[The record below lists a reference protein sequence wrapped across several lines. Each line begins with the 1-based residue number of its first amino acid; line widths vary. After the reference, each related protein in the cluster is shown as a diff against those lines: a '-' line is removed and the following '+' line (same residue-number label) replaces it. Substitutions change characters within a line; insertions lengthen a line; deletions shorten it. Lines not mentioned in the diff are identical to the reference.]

1 MKVIISPDSY
11 KGTLSAIEVADA
23 MQAGI
28 LDVNQSIET
37 IILPVADGGEG
48 TLESLVASTD
58 GQYILQHVLDPLG
71 REIEARYGVLGDN
84 ETCVIEMAQASGIM
98 LLKDSEKN
106 PELASTYGTG
116 QLIKAAL
123 DKGFRKF
130 IIGIGG
136 SATNDAGIGMLNALG
151 LQLKKEDGTLI
162 ADGVSALL
170 DLASID
176 TSQLDSRLAEVK
188 FIVAC
193 DVDNPLIGERGAT
206 TIFGPQKGVKEHQMA
221 YFDSCL
227 KQFADIV
234 EQQFDIR
241 LHDYKGAGAAGGMG
255 GALIAFLNGS
265 FHAGIDIVIDAV
277 QLKKHLEGAGFVMT
291 GEGKSDR
298 QTLHGKAPLG
308 VAKAAKLANAQTVLL
323 SGAIDKNDKPEL
335 LEYFTVV
342 ESLVDENISVQQA
355 MQEPYYFIRMKTKK
369 MLENYIQ
376 NGCKFGAGDDVY

>member
-1 MKVIISPDSY
+1 MKVVISPDSY
-11 KGTLSAIEVADA
+11 KGTLSAIEVASA

-28 LDVNQSIET
+28 LEVDPSIET
-37 IILPVADGGEG
+37 VILPVADGGEG
-48 TLESLVASTD
+48 TLEALVTSTE
-58 GQYILQHVLDPLG
+58 GQYFSHCVLDPLG
-71 REIEARYGVLGDN
+71 REIKARYGVLGDN

-98 LLKDSEKN
+98 LLQDEEKN
-106 PELASTYGTG
+106 PEFASTYGTG
-116 QLIKAAL
+116 QLIEAAL

-130 IIGIGG
+130 IVGIGG
-136 SATNDAGIGMLNALG
+136 SATNDAGMGMLKALG
-151 LQLKKEDGTLI
+151 LQLKKEDSTLI
-162 ADGVSALL
+162 ADGISSLL

-176 TSQLDSRLAEVK
+176 ISQLDPRLAEAT
-188 FIVAC
+188 FIIAC

-206 TIFGPQKGVKEHQMA
+206 AIFGPQKGVKEHQIA

-234 EQQFDIR
+234 EKHVGIR

-265 FHAGIDIVIDAV
+265 FHAGIEIVMNAV
-277 QLKKHLEGAGFVMT
+277 QLKKHLEGAEFVMT

-308 VAKAAKLANAQTVLL
+308 VAKDATLSSVHTVLL
-323 SGAIDKNDKPEL
+323 SGSIDENDKPTL
-335 LEYFTVV
+335 LEHFTVV
-342 ESLVDENISVQQA
+342 ESLVDETISVSQA

-369 MLENYIQ
+369 IVEQYIQ
-376 NGCKFGAGDDVY
+376 NGCKFC

>member
-11 KGTLSAIEVADA
+11 KGTLSAIEVANA

-28 LDVNQSIET
+28 MDVDPSIET
-37 IILPVADGGEG
+37 VILPVADGGEG
-48 TLESLVASTD
+48 TLESLIASTD
-58 GQYILQHVLDPLG
+58 GQYMPEHVLDPMG

-98 LLKDSEKN
+98 LLQDSEKN
-106 PELASTYGTG
+106 PELASSYGTG

-130 IIGIGG
+130 MIAIGG
-136 SATNDAGIGMLNALG
+136 SATNDAGVGMLKALG
-151 LQLKKEDGTLI
+151 LQLKKEDGTLL
-162 ADGVSALL
+162 ADGVSGLL

-176 TSQLDSRLAEVK
+176 IGQLDPRLSKAQ
-188 FIVAC
+188 FIIAC
-193 DVDNPLIGERGAT
+193 DVDNPLIGEQGAT
-206 TIFGPQKGVKEHQMA
+206 AIFGPQKGVKAHQIA

-234 EQQFDIR
+234 EKQFDIR

-277 QLKKHLEGAGFVMT
+277 QLKKHLESAEFVIT

-308 VAKAAKLANAQTVLL
+308 VAKAAKLANAQTILL
-323 SGAIDKNDKPEL
+323 SGVIDENDKLAL
-335 LEYFTVV
+335 LDYFTVV
-342 ESLVDENISVQQA
+342 ESLVDGNTTVQQA
-355 MQEPYYFIRMKTKK
+355 MEKPYDCIRLKTKRIF
-369 MLENYIQ
+369 EYYADHWCRN
-376 NGCKFGAGDDVY
+376 NGS

>member
-1 MKVIISPDSY
+1 MKVVISPDSY
-11 KGTLSAIEVADA
+11 KGTLSASDVAKA

-28 LDVNQSIET
+28 LDVDPSIET
-37 IILPVADGGEG
+37 IILPIADGGEG
-48 TLESLVASTD
+48 TLESLVASTN
-58 GQYILQHVLDPLG
+58 GRYISQHVLDPLG
-71 REIEARYGVLGDN
+71 RVIEAKYGVLGDN

-98 LLKDSEKN
+98 LLQEKEKN

-116 QLIKAAL
+116 QFIKAAL
-123 DKGFRKF
+123 DEGFRKF

-136 SATNDAGIGMLNALG
+136 SATNDAGIGMLKALG
-151 LQLKKEDGTLI
+151 LRLKKEDGTLI

-170 DLASID
+170 GLASID
-176 TSQLDSRLAEVK
+176 VSQLDPRLAEAT
-188 FIVAC
+188 FNIAC

-206 TIFGPQKGVKEHQMA
+206 AVFGPQKGVKAHQIA

-234 EQQFDIR
+234 EKQFDIR
-241 LHDYKGAGAAGGMG
+241 LHDYRGAGAAGGMG

-265 FHAGIDIVIDAV
+265 FHAGIEIVMNAV
-277 QLKKHLEGAGFVMT
+277 QLKKQLKGAEFVMT

-298 QTLHGKAPLG
+298 QTLHGKAPIG
-308 VAKAAKLANAQTVLL
+308 VAKAATLANVQAILL
-323 SGAIDKNDKPEL
+323 SGAIDENDKPAL

-355 MQEPYYFIRMKTKK
+355 MQEPYYFIRMKTKE
-369 MLENYIQ
+369 MFRNYIQ
-376 NGCKFGAGDDVY
+376 NG

>member
-1 MKVIISPDSY
+1 MKVVISPDSY
-11 KGTLSAIEVADA
+11 KGTLSSIDVASA

-28 LDVNQSIET
+28 LDVDPSIET
-37 IILPVADGGEG
+37 VILPVADGGEG
-48 TLESLVASTD
+48 TLESLIASTN
-58 GQYILQHVLDPLG
+58 GRYISQHVLDPLG
-71 REIEARYGVLGDN
+71 RVIEAKYGVLDDN

-98 LLKDSEKN
+98 LLQEKEKN
-106 PELASTYGTG
+106 PERASTYGTG

-123 DKGFRKF
+123 DEGFRKF

-136 SATNDAGIGMLNALG
+136 SATNDAGIGMLKALG

-170 DLASID
+170 DLALID
-176 TSQLDSRLAEVK
+176 VSQLDPRLLEAK
-188 FIVAC
+188 FIIAC

-206 TIFGPQKGVKEHQMA
+206 AIFGPQKGVKEHQIA

-234 EQQFDIR
+234 DKQFDIR

-265 FHAGIDIVIDAV
+265 FHAGIEIVMNAI

-308 VAKAAKLANAQTVLL
+308 VAEAATSVNVQAILL
-323 SGAIDKNDKPEL
+323 SGAIEENDKPEL
-335 LEYFTVV
+335 LKYFTVV

-355 MQEPYYFIRMKTKK
+355 MQEPYYFIRMKTKRIFESYVQMGK
-369 MLENYIQ
+369 
-376 NGCKFGAGDDVY
+376 G

>member
-1 MKVIISPDSY
+1 MKVVISPDSY
-11 KGTLSAIEVADA
+11 KGTLSAIEVARA

-28 LDVNQSIET
+28 LDVDQSIET
-37 IILPVADGGEG
+37 VILPVADGGEG
-48 TLESLVASTD
+48 TLESLVTSTD
-58 GQYILQHVLDPLG
+58 GHYISHHVLDPLG
-71 REIEARYGVLGDN
+71 RKIEARYGVLGDN
-84 ETCVIEMAQASGIM
+84 ETCVIEIAQASGIM
-98 LLKDSEKN
+98 LLQDEEKN

-123 DKGFRKF
+123 DKGFRKL

-136 SATNDAGIGMLNALG
+136 SATNDAGIGMLQALG

-162 ADGVSALL
+162 ADGVPALL
-170 DLASID
+170 DLSSID
-176 TSQLDSRLAEVK
+176 ISQLDPRLAEAQ
-188 FIVAC
+188 FIIAC

-206 TIFGPQKGVKEHQMA
+206 AIFGPQKGVKEQQIA

-234 EQQFDIR
+234 EKQFNIR

-255 GALIAFLNGS
+255 GALIAFFNGS
-265 FHAGIDIVIDAV
+265 FHAGIEIVMNAV

-291 GEGKSDR
+291 GEGQSDS

-308 VAKAAKLANAQTVLL
+308 VAKAATLANVHAVLL
-323 SGAIDKNDKPEL
+323 SGAIDENDKLEL

-355 MQEPYYFIRMKTKK
+355 MQEPSYFIRMKTKK
-369 MLENYIQ
+369 MVENYIQ
-376 NGCKFGAGDDVY
+376 NGYNFDRS

>member
-1 MKVIISPDSY
+1 MKVVISPDSY
-11 KGTLSAIEVADA
+11 KGTLSAIDVASA

-28 LDVNQSIET
+28 LDVDQSIET
-37 IILPVADGGEG
+37 VILPVADGGEG
-48 TLESLVASTD
+48 TLEALVTSTE
-58 GQYILQHVLDPLG
+58 GQYFSYRVLDPLG
-71 REIEARYGVLGDN
+71 RKIEARYGVLGDN

-98 LLKDSEKN
+98 LLQDEEKN

-130 IIGIGG
+130 IVGIGG
-136 SATNDAGIGMLNALG
+136 SATNDAGMGMLKALG

-162 ADGVSALL
+162 EDGISALL

-176 TSQLDSRLAEVK
+176 ISQLDPRLAEAT
-188 FIVAC
+188 FIIAC
-193 DVDNPLIGERGAT
+193 DVDNPLIGEQGAT
-206 TIFGPQKGVKEHQMA
+206 AVFGPQKGVKEHQIA

-234 EQQFDIR
+234 EKHVGIR

-265 FHAGIDIVIDAV
+265 FHAGIEIVMNAV
-277 QLKKHLEGAGFVMT
+277 QLKKHLEGAEFVIT

-308 VAKAAKLANAQTVLL
+308 VAKNATLASVHAVLL
-323 SGAIDKNDKPEL
+323 SGTIDENDKPAL
-335 LEYFTVV
+335 LEHYTVV
-342 ESLVDENISVQQA
+342 ESLVDETISVSQA

-369 MLENYIQ
+369 MVEHFIQ
-376 NGCKFGAGDDVY
+376 NGYNFNPL

>member
-1 MKVIISPDSY
+1 MKVVISPDSY
-11 KGTLSAIEVADA
+11 KGTLSAIEVANA

-28 LDVNQSIET
+28 LDANPSIET
-37 IILPVADGGEG
+37 VILPVADGGEG

-58 GQYILQHVLDPLG
+58 GQYISQHVLDPLG

-98 LLKDSEKN
+98 LLQDKEKN

-123 DKGFRKF
+123 DEGFRKF

-136 SATNDAGIGMLNALG
+136 SATNDAGIGMLKALG

-162 ADGVSALL
+162 ADEVSALL

-176 TSQLDSRLAEVK
+176 VSQLDPRLAEAT
-188 FIVAC
+188 FIIAC

-206 TIFGPQKGVKEHQMA
+206 AIFGRQKGVKEHQIA

-234 EQQFDIR
+234 EMQIGIR

-255 GALIAFLNGS
+255 GALIAFLNGT
-265 FHAGIDIVIDAV
+265 FNVGIEIVMNAV

-308 VAKAAKLANAQTVLL
+308 VAKAATSANVQAILL
-323 SGAIDKNDKPEL
+323 SGAIEENDKPEL
-335 LEYFTVV
+335 LNYFTVV
-342 ESLVDENISVQQA
+342 ESLVDENISIQQA

-369 MLENYIQ
+369 MFENYIQ
-376 NGCKFGAGDDVY
+376 NGYNFAPS

>member
-1 MKVIISPDSY
+1 MKVVISPDSY
-11 KGTLSAIEVADA
+11 KGTLSAIEVASA

-28 LDVNQSIET
+28 LDVDPSIET
-37 IILPVADGGEG
+37 VILPVADGGEG

-58 GQYILQHVLDPLG
+58 GQYISQHVLDPLG
-71 REIEARYGVLGDN
+71 REIKVKYGVLGDK

-98 LLKDSEKN
+98 LLQEKEKN

-123 DKGFRKF
+123 DEGFREF

-136 SATNDAGIGMLNALG
+136 SATNDAGIGMLKALG

-162 ADGVSALL
+162 AEGVSALL
-170 DLASID
+170 DLALID
-176 TSQLDSRLAEVK
+176 VSQIDPRLAEAK
-188 FIVAC
+188 FIIAC

-206 TIFGPQKGVKEHQMA
+206 AIFGPQKGVKEHQIA

-227 KQFADIV
+227 KQFADLV
-234 EQQFDIR
+234 EKQFDIR

-265 FHAGIDIVIDAV
+265 FHAGIEIVMNAV
-277 QLKKHLEGAGFVMT
+277 QLKKHLEGAGFVIT

-308 VAKAAKLANAQTVLL
+308 VAKAATSANVQAILL
-323 SGAIDKNDKPEL
+323 SGAIEENDKPEL
-335 LEYFTVV
+335 LKYFTVV

-355 MQEPYYFIRMKTKK
+355 MQEPYYFIRMKTKRIFESYVQMAK
-369 MLENYIQ
+369 GLIPEQ
-376 NGCKFGAGDDVY
+376 